1 MFNPRFPHKLRVWRV
16 RKDDYGEPMTN
27 DDGDPIYDIIRI
39 QAAILIDEKPVINSD
54 GTYETETIE
63 WVDFGYRTQGKNTR
77 ETLDVVMSDYKL
89 STAPLMTYIQPG
101 DRVEIKDYLRTYWA
115 DVVKMMTFNLGSN
128 IWVNEVKN

>member
-27 DDGDPIYDIIRI
+27 NDGDPIYDIIRI
-39 QAAILIDEKPVINSD
+39 QAAILIDEKPVMNTD
-54 GTYETETIE
+54 GTYETEAIE

>member
-1 MFNPRFPHKLRVWRV
+1 MFNPRFPHKFRVWRV

-27 DDGDPIYDIIRI
+27 DEGDPIYDIIRI
-39 QAAILIDEKPVINSD
+39 QAAILIDEKPVMNTD
-54 GTYETETIE
+54 GTYETEAIE